1 MKAYSGSPD
10 PSPTVEH
17 VEMSTIT
24 IGYPAFEKSR
34 TDLGGNVG
42 GKPSMS
48 MAGKAVS
55 LPDEWLSILLIV
67 IVDEDVG
74 AGWQMDGGARGKV
87 DGYCSGLSL
96 GLGQKGCEMIRC
108 QG

>member
-1 MKAYSGSPD
+1 MKAYSGSAD
-10 PSPTVEH
+10 PSPTGEH

-24 IGYPAFEKSR
+24 IGYPAFAKSR
-34 TDLGGNVG
+34 IDLGGDVG

-55 LPDEWLSILLIV
+55 LLVEWPSILLII

-74 AGWQMDGGARGKV
+74 AAWQMDGGARGNWLT
-87 DGYCSGLSL
+87 DIAPASPLAWL
-96 GLGQKGCEMIRC
+96 RPKGM
-108 QG
+108 